1 MLASYLHTFAGMGF
15 SRSFQGSTSV
25 LASFSGSQMRDSG
38 VKFGGQELL
47 NIGCSCQNDDYV
59 DDNGDHLQVLSDPHS
74 PAQFRVNGPFKN
86 LPEFS
91 QVRFHGDMTFG
102 RVLKRKN

>member
-1 MLASYLHTFAGMGF
+1 
-15 SRSFQGSTSV
+15 
-25 LASFSGSQMRDSG
+25 MRDTG
-38 VKFGGQELL
+38 VRFGRQELL
-47 NIGCSCQNDDYV
+47 NIRCAHMHNDDNV
-59 DDNGDHLQVLSDPHS
+59 DDNEDHLQVLSDPHS

-102 RVLKRKN
+102 RILKRKN